1 MRSTRS
7 PFGRK
12 PARLAGRGFTLV
24 EAMIALVIFGFFLM
38 AITWHQMNSA
48 HSVAHARHVT
58 DATSLAQSRL
68 EQLVRQP
75 VANLASGA
83 HPNNPVSE
91 TGAAGGIY
99 TQSWAVRADPR
110 VAGVREVVVSVA
122 WADKDGD
129 HVVRVQGLVGP

>member
-1 MRSTRS
+1 MRRGT
-7 PFGRK
+7 GA
-12 PARLAGRGFTLV
+12 ARAGERGFTLV

-75 VANLASGA
+75 VASLASGS
-83 HPNNPVSE
+83 HPNNPVTE
-91 TGAAGGIY
+91 TGATGGIY
-99 TQSWAVRADPR
+99 TQAWTVRADPR
-110 VAGVREVVVSVA
+110 VADVREVVVSVN
-122 WADKDGD
+122 WTDKDGD